1 MAASVTVRFSGGS
14 SVRAAPD
21 FRTAIVTG
29 STSGIGLAV
38 ARSLAEAG
46 HAVMMNGFGDAGQI
60 EADRSAI
67 KAETG
72 SPVAYHGADMS
83 DPAQVADLV
92 AATTARFGQID
103 IVVNNAGIQTV
114 APIEE
119 FPVDR
124 YNLILAINMSAAWH
138 LCRATF
144 GGMKARG
151 WGRVINVASAH
162 GLVASPYKSAYVM
175 AKHAVVGLTKTLALL
190 DHLGIARAAIIGSSR
205 GGLLGMV
212 IAATAKHRLLGLC
225 LNDVGPILERDGLLR
240 IGTYVGVEP
249 TVPTLQEVADRMQ
262 TAMPGF
268 ERVPPMRWH
277 EETVRH
283 YIQRDGGVG
292 LTCDPALRTA
302 FDAALAGPLPELW
315 PLFDGCAGLPLAL
328 IRGAASDVLSRA
340 TAEEMCRR
348 RPDMLFAEIPLRGH
362 IPFLDE
368 PEALAV
374 VTGWLDRVAA
384 FATVP
389 LAPSS

>member
-1 MAASVTVRFSGGS
+1 MKTF
-14 SVRAAPD
+14 RAGDGARLAYRD
-21 FRTAIVTG
+21 D
-29 STSGIGLAV
+29 GLGLPV
-38 ARSLAEAG
+38 LA
-46 HAVMMNGFGDAGQI
+46 
-60 EADRSAI
+60 
-67 KAETG
+67 
-72 SPVAYHGADMS
+72 
-83 DPAQVADLV
+83 
-92 AATTARFGQID
+92 
-103 IVVNNAGIQTV
+103 
-114 APIEE
+114 
-119 FPVDR
+119 
-124 YNLILAINMSAAWH
+124 LA
-138 LCRATF
+138 
-144 GGMKARG
+144 
-151 WGRVINVASAH
+151 
-162 GLVASPYKSAYVM
+162 
-175 AKHAVVGLTKTLALL
+175 GLTRDSRDFDYLARYLPQEVRLIRLDSRGRGESDWTGPATYSVGQEATDALALL

-268 ERVPPMRWH
+268 ERVPPMRWQ

-283 YIQRDGGVG
+283 YIQRDDGVG
-292 LTCDPALRTA
+292 LTYDPALRTA

-328 IRGAASDVLSRA
+328 IRGAASDVLSSA